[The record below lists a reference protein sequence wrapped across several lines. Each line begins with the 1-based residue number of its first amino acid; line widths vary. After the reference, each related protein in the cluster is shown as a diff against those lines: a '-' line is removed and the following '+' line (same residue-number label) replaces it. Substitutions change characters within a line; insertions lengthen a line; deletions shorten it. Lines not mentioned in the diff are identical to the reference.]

1 MTLAWT
7 TVLVV
12 ALPRRRTV
20 AWGAAAGLAIGVADL
35 AVADRRF
42 PAIAALPRL
51 PQLADH
57 LTFGALVGLACARQA
72 DARRGVPSGVI
83 WARTISMS
91 RRCAPRSGWPAAST
105 RAAPAERL
113 VREPPTGRR

>member
-1 MTLAWT
+1 MTVGWA

-42 PAIAALPRL
+42 PAIAVLPRL

-57 LTFGALVGLACARQA
+57 LAFGALVGLVCAGQA
-72 DARRGVPSGVI
+72 DAEHR
-83 WARTISMS
+83 
-91 RRCAPRSGWPAAST
+91 PA
-105 RAAPAERL
+105 
-113 VREPPTGRR
+113 G